1 MAVVVDFLDYTYFVV
16 VAVEFVVAAAV
27 AVTGVPHSHSFGN
40 NYLWAYLDFV
50 GSLHIL
56 DNRRNC
62 SLVSSHRTDLDYQS
76 CSYCLDL
83 LLLLDIVVL
92 NTDSWLLCRD
102 DPQTLDCREDL
113 HDQSELRVLLEA
125 VEVAV
130 DLLVLQELHQ
140 DWRC

>member
-1 MAVVVDFLDYTYFVV
+1 MEST
-16 VAVEFVVAAAV
+16 
-27 AVTGVPHSHSFGN
+27 
-40 NYLWAYLDFV
+40 
-50 GSLHIL
+50 
-56 DNRRNC
+56 
-62 SLVSSHRTDLDYQS
+62 HRTVLDYQS

-113 HDQSELRVLLEA
+113 HDQLDLRVLLEA